1 MTRNAFAARTPDPR
15 LPIEKTAP
23 DVVPAEILARGAE
36 LVVGLEAAHD
46 ERALLLGEELGRVRE
61 VLDDPERRRA
71 RDDGDEALE
80 DEDPRPRRLA
90 PDAVHVR
97 YRGLHAECAMPRER
111 ALRVARGEREAR
123 TARRPPNAPETV
135 AAEKKTAAR
144 MPNSERL
151 YQLYGGCARVSGR

>member
-61 VLDDPERRRA
+61 VLDDPERRCA
-71 RDDGDEALE
+71 GDDGDEALE
-80 DEDPRPRRLA
+80 DEDPCPAGLSA
-90 PDAVHVR
+90 ETPHLGDAAGEETTECTGGGGSAEEDGHAQTALVTAVPHLQ
-97 YRGLHAECAMPRER
+97 RGKCMRID
-111 ALRVARGEREAR
+111 
-123 TARRPPNAPETV
+123 
-135 AAEKKTAAR
+135 KSK
-144 MPNSERL
+144 
-151 YQLYGGCARVSGR
+151 